1 MPSALKMIIVDDS
14 EDDAEFIQEEIKKAG
29 YELTATR
36 VDSADALQAALAQ
49 GDWDLVLV
57 RSFDAGIQCLC
68 GLEGARRKR
77 HGHPVYH
84 RLRGHWRGTGRGPDA
99 VGCS

>member
-1 MPSALKMIIVDDS
+1 MTSALKMIIVDDS

-49 GDWDLVLV
+49 GDTWSCQTIRCQGSV
-57 RSFDAGIQCLC
+57 
-68 GLEGARRKR
+68 
-77 HGHPVYH
+77 H
-84 RLRGHWRGTGRGPDA
+84 LRP
-99 VGCS
+99 